1 MIIAE
6 DLLLLA
12 YDDESGKP
20 TGDHAQLDYR
30 LAGALLV
37 QLAVEGRVDVAQ
49 TDLVRPDGSRVKAG
63 RAVVRDGSP
72 TGHPALDRALAVVAE
87 KPRTPKDLVVP
98 LSKGLRD
105 ALLAGLAGRGVLRR
119 ESGKV
124 LGIFPTTSWP
134 TADATHEQR
143 LRALCREV
151 LLGSRVPDDRTAAL
165 IAVAHGSGLVRGL
178 VAKGD
183 RARAEARAKELAEQ
197 SWASEAVR
205 KAVDEMV
212 AAVVLTAV
220 IIPATT
226 ATMMTS

>member
-12 YDDESGKP
+12 YDDETGRP
-20 TGDHAQLDYR
+20 TGDRSQLDYR

-37 QLAVEGRVDVAQ
+37 QLAVEGRVDVAP
-49 TDLVRPDGSRVKAG
+49 TDLARPDGSRIKAG
-63 RAVVRDGSP
+63 STVVRDGSP
-72 TGHPALDRALAVVAE
+72 TRHPVLDRALAVVAE
-87 KPRTPKDLVVP
+87 KPRAPKDLVAP

-105 ALLAGLAGRGVLRR
+105 ALLTGLAERGVLRR

-134 TADATHEQR
+134 TADATHEQH
-143 LRALCREV
+143 LRARCRDV

-178 VAKGD
+178 VAKAD
-183 RARAEARAKELAEQ
+183 RSRAEARAKELAEQ
-197 SWASEAVR
+197 SWASGAVR